1 MLRVVSVLCVATGAA
16 LVALWVRSY
25 DHADRVHG
33 RLWERNSFLI
43 ASKQGR
49 VTAVV
54 FRWHGAPNWWQW
66 GAHSFAVDDEMSF
79 PVGGVRQY
87 ESGLGFGTISDPTYM
102 VTRSTFETPEGAT
115 ILISGAA
122 VATLRGSGIIVPYWS
137 LVLAAGFLAIVAALE
152 RPWRYTT
159 RSLLIA
165 FTLVAMVL
173 GLAAGLDNR
182 PDPWT
187 LDIPA
192 PLDEL

>member
-1 MLRVVSVLCVATGAA
+1 MLRAFSVLCLLAGGA

-25 DHADRVHG
+25 DRADRLHG
-33 RLWERNSFLI
+33 RFWERNSFLV

-49 VTAVV
+49 VIALS
-54 FRWHGAPNWWQW
+54 FRWHGAADWWKW
-66 GAHSFAVDDEMSF
+66 GVHSFAIDDEMSF
-79 PVGGVRQY
+79 PVGSVRQY
-87 ESGLGFGTISDPTYM
+87 EKAVGFGTITDPMYM

-122 VATLRGSGIIVPYWS
+122 VATLRGSGVIVPYWF
-137 LVLAAGFLAIVAALE
+137 LVLLAGLLGIVLRLE

-159 RSLLIA
+159 RSLLFA
-165 FTLVAMVL
+165 CTFVAIIL